1 MRNQHYLLLA
11 LAMSTLLVA
20 GCAAITPPLARGG
33 PADPDAMETPF
44 VPVSTTLQSYQGF
57 SAEPNAALPKKQP
70 SASPPAMQMKNMPG
84 MDMPGMEMP
93 GMNKDTMPG
102 MDHGAPK

>member
-1 MRNQHYLLLA
+1 MRNQQYLLWALA
-11 LAMSTLLVA
+11 LSTLLMA

-33 PADPDAMETPF
+33 PADPDAMETPL
-44 VPVSTTLQSYQGF
+44 VPVSTTLQSYKGF
-57 SAEPNAALPKKQP
+57 TSEPNTALPKKQP
-70 SASPPAMQMKNMPG
+70 SASPPEAQMKN
-84 MDMPGMEMP
+84 MP

>member
-84 MDMPGMEMP
+84 MDMPGM
-93 GMNKDTMPG
+93 NKDTMPG